1 MVRSFLEFFFKE
13 HVNAET
19 FIEYFGKK
27 RDTRI
32 IYGNVRNLNE
42 DLDTFCFFFF
52 STIFERLC
60 ILRFE

>member
-52 STIFERLC
+52 
-60 ILRFE
+60 

>member
-19 FIEYFGKK
+19 LLNFGKK

-52 STIFERLC
+52 
-60 ILRFE
+60 